1 MVYKCVFKTKYTPTS
16 QFSNVEAKEKMLIK
30 NSEQN
35 TFSPNFKCD
44 YCDENPAPNIKGY
57 AAVAQG
63 YSGRWCEV
71 MWMCDSCGDE
81 RVNDGAQAL
90 HVTEARERINS
101 KPAPNRVD
109 F

>member
-1 MVYKCVFKTKYTPTS
+1 VYKCVFKTKYTPTS

-57 AAVAQG
+57 ADVAQG

>member
-1 MVYKCVFKTKYTPTS
+1 
-16 QFSNVEAKEKMLIK
+16 MLIK

-35 TFSPNFKCD
+35 TFSLNFKCD
-44 YCDENPAPNIKGY
+44 YCDEKPAPNIKGY
-57 AAVAQG
+57 ADVAQG

>member
-1 MVYKCVFKTKYTPTS
+1 
-16 QFSNVEAKEKMLIK
+16 MLIK

-35 TFSPNFKCD
+35 TFSPTFKCD
-44 YCDENPAPNIKGY
+44 YCDEKPAPNIKGY
-57 AAVAQG
+57 ADVAQG

-81 RVNDGAQAL
+81 RVNNGAQAL